1 MRELEHRRE
10 VEKLWQA
17 KLAIFRE
24 ERAKEHEE
32 HRITKE
38 DEKRRAD
45 IVEQEKERLLAEHAA
60 VLNLHHPKA
69 AN

>member
-24 ERAKEHEE
+24 ERAQEHEV
-32 HRITKE
+32 HRVAK
-38 DEKRRAD
+38 
-45 IVEQEKERLLAEHAA
+45 AEE
-60 VLNLHHPKA
+60 
-69 AN
+69 